1 MMRKSTRFEPIH
13 AIASNAADSL
23 SRGVADAERHLAEG
37 ERQLLQ
43 LQKYRTDYLSQPER
57 SSDSMDT
64 VRLQNLRSF
73 LDRLGD
79 AVRVQ
84 TEVVAA
90 ARADDEAKRLAWSQ
104 KRVEAESLAKVVD
117 RFKLDERRA
126 QDKRDQNESDDA
138 NMRRLATDHF
148 DVG

>member
-1 MMRKSTRFEPIH
+1 MMRKSTRFEPIRE
-13 AIASNAADSL
+13 IASNTADNL
-23 SRGVADAERHLAEG
+23 RRGVADAERHLAES
-37 ERQLLQ
+37 ERQLAQ
-43 LQKYRTDYLSQPER
+43 LQKYRTDYLSQREQ
-57 SSDSMDT
+57 SADGMDT

-84 TEVVAA
+84 TEAVAA
-90 ARADDEAKRLAWSQ
+90 ARVDYEAKRLLWSQ
-104 KRVEAESLAKVVD
+104 KRVEAEALAKVVD

-138 NMRRLATDHF
+138 SMRRLATENF

>member
-1 MMRKSTRFEPIH
+1 MMRKSTRFEPIRE
-13 AIASNAADSL
+13 IASNTADSL
-23 SRGVADAERHLAEG
+23 RRGVADAERHLAEG

-43 LQKYRTDYLSQPER
+43 LQKYRADYLSQPER
-57 SSDSMDT
+57 SPDSMDT

-90 ARADDEAKRLAWSQ
+90 ARTDYEAKRLLWSQ
-104 KRVEAESLAKVVD
+104 KRVEAEALAKVVD

-138 NMRRLATDHF
+138 SMRRLATEHF

>member
-1 MMRKSTRFEPIH
+1 MRKSTRFEPIRE
-13 AIASNAADSL
+13 IASSTADSL
-23 SRGVADAERHLAEG
+23 RLGVADAERHLAEG

-57 SSDSMDT
+57 SPDSMDT

-90 ARADDEAKRLAWSQ
+90 ARADYEAKRLAWSQ
-104 KRVEAESLAKVVD
+104 KRVEAEALAKVVD

-126 QDKRDQNESDDA
+126 QEKRDQNESDDA
-138 NMRRLATDHF
+138 SMRRLATEHF

>member
-1 MMRKSTRFEPIH
+1 MMRKSTRFEPIR
-13 AIASNAADSL
+13 AIASNTADAL
-23 SRGVADAERHLAEG
+23 SRGVADAERHLAES
-37 ERQLLQ
+37 ERQLTQ
-43 LQKYRTDYLSQPER
+43 LQKYRTDYLSQREQ
-57 SSDSMDT
+57 SADGMDT

-84 TEVVAA
+84 TEAVAA
-90 ARADDEAKRLAWSQ
+90 ARAEYEAKRLLWSQ
-104 KRVEAESLAKVVD
+104 KRVEAEALAKVVD

-138 NMRRLATDHF
+138 SMRRLATENF

>member
-1 MMRKSTRFEPIH
+1 MMRKSTRFEPIRE
-13 AIASNAADSL
+13 IASNTADAL

-43 LQKYRTDYLSQPER
+43 LQQYRTDYLNQPER
-57 SSDSMDT
+57 SPDSMDT

-84 TEVVAA
+84 TEVVAT
-90 ARADDEAKRLAWSQ
+90 ARADYEAKRLLWSQ
-104 KRVEAESLAKVVD
+104 KRVEAEALAKVVD

-138 NMRRLATDHF
+138 SMRRLATEHF
-148 DVG
+148 DIG